1 MPGGGFTLQYSST
14 SGPRDVYSGAGS
26 AAARFAGHF
35 GFAGVPA
42 RTATHHIANAAQY
55 SLNFLVIA
63 VGTFHLGCVIFAN
76 SKKLETMIA
85 GKTAKFINRH
95 IYPPSPG
102 IPGLNI
108 YPTLIQSEPVVKW
121 LQVVAQIQFQPKK
134 CLGIGRT
141 EPQRA
146 ISAQR
151 KTTQ

>member
-63 VGTFHLGCVIFAN
+63 VGTFHLGCFIFAN

-85 GKTAKFINRH
+85 GKTAKLIDRH
-95 IYPPSPG
+95 IYPPNPVV
-102 IPGLNI
+102 PGLKI
-108 YPTLIQSEPVVKW
+108 CSTLLQNAPFVKW
-121 LQVVAQIQFQPKK
+121 LQVLAPIQFRLKK
-134 CLGIGRT
+134 SLGKSTTG
-141 EPQRA
+141 PQRA
-146 ISAQR
+146 PSAQR
-151 KTTQ
+151 KKTR